1 MTTQN
6 MIAQTHIRLRGY
18 EQPDT
23 QSQREGSLEP
33 GKYIIKEY
41 RPNFPNTDTDYALV
55 LAPALGAGDTWIC
68 SRWKDQH
75 YAQISESAPIHT
87 EPMDFDNVPFAVPE
101 EAIVSLLPQFADF
114 TYDLDEAR
122 YPFQLPGVRVPQ
134 APPKYNNC
142 CTFVEALLVGAWANV
157 HRDFQWS
164 PARHGQM
171 MIFSSDDYYSPVT
184 AVVES
189 EMGVAVANPD
199 TPPHPWTVIQG
210 WRRQW
215 RNGHTFI
222 IVDHHVPTDR
232 VLTLESNSA
241 YKLDGVGFRGIG
253 NLRDTNGRPPGNWW
267 EQSDLWTWQ
276 RIQATYQYRQQA
288 WLKVNHRG
296 WSGLA

>member
-6 MIAQTHIRLRGY
+6 LVAQIHIRLRGY

-23 QSQREGSLEP
+23 RSQLEGSLEP
-33 GKYIIKEY
+33 GKYLVKEY
-41 RPNFPNTDTDYALV
+41 RPNFPNPDTDYALV

-68 SRWKDQH
+68 SRWKDHH
-75 YAQISESAPIHT
+75 YAQIT
-87 EPMDFDNVPFAVPE
+87 ETVPMRTERMTFDNDTFAVPE
-101 EAIVSLLPQFADF
+101 ETLVSLLPQFADF

-122 YPFQLPGVRVPQ
+122 YPYPLPGVRVPQ

-157 HRDFQWS
+157 RSGFQWS
-164 PARHGQM
+164 PARHAQM

-189 EMGVAVANPD
+189 EMGIAVADPD

-222 IVDHHVPTDR
+222 IVDHHEPTDR

-241 YKLDGVGFRGIG
+241 YKLNGVGFRGIG
-253 NLRDTNGRPPGNWW
+253 NLRDTNGRPPSNWW
-267 EQSDLWTWQ
+267 EQTDLWTWQ

-288 WLKVNHRG
+288 SLKVKNRR
-296 WSGLA
+296 WSGMA